1 MKVLIL
7 SSSTGAGHD
16 SCAYA
21 VKEVFD
27 NYSEHCEVVE
37 TLNYMS
43 KFVAKVVTNG
53 HTVMYRHFATVFKI
67 GYAFLDNHSSSY
79 KKGSLTN
86 RLLSVGSKKL
96 AEYINKNGYDMVV
109 CTHPFSTVMLSSAL
123 EKYNLMV
130 KTAFVATDYTCAP
143 TVDAEN
149 LDLYFV
155 PDNAI
160 INTFIKYGINE
171 KKIVPSGIP
180 VKQMFY
186 NSVSKS
192 KAKEQMG
199 IGANSIHLLV
209 MCGSMGCGPIKK
221 IVASISKDLPENVEV
236 TVVCGTNKKLR
247 KNLDKK
253 YSLNKKIHTKGFVNN
268 MSEVMD
274 SADLYLT
281 KPGGL
286 SVSEAR
292 LKNLPMLFINAVAGC
307 EEYNRRHFVGM
318 KTAVC
323 GDNVKDLSEKCVT
336 LLNNTNQIDEM
347 RNIFENENKMN
358 AAEQIRKELLKLN
371 GEKE

>member
-21 VKEVFD
+21 VKEIFD
-27 NYSEHCEVVE
+27 KYNEPCEVVE

-43 KFVAKVVTNG
+43 KWVARVVTNG
-53 HTVMYRHFATVFKI
+53 HTVMYRHFATIFKI
-67 GYAFLDNHSSSY
+67 GYAFLDNHSNSY

-86 RLLSVGSKKL
+86 KLLSIGSKKL
-96 AEYINKNGYDMVV
+96 AEYINKNGFDMVV

-143 TVDAEN
+143 TVDAES

-160 INTFIKYGINE
+160 INTFIKYGIDE
-171 KKIVPSGIP
+171 KKIVTSGIP
-180 VKQMFY
+180 LKQIFY
-186 NSVSKS
+186 KTVLKN
-192 KAKEQMG
+192 KAKEQIC
-199 IGANSIHLLV
+199 IGENSTHLLV

-221 IVASISKDLPENVEV
+221 IVANIYKDLPENVEV
-236 TVVCGTNKKLR
+236 TVVCGTNEKLR
-247 KNLDKK
+247 KSLDKK
-253 YSLNKKIHTKGFVNN
+253 YAFNKKIHIKGFVNN
-268 MSEVMD
+268 MSEVLD

-292 LKNLPMLFINAVAGC
+292 QKNLPMLFINAVAGC

-323 GDNVKDLSEKCVT
+323 GENVKDLSEKCIV
-336 LLNNTNQIDEM
+336 LLNNTEQIYEM
-347 RNIFENENKMN
+347 RQIFENENKVN
-358 AAEQIRKELLKLN
+358 AAEQIRERLLKLN

>member
-27 NYSEHCEVVE
+27 NYSEHCEVAE
-37 TLNYMS
+37 TLEYMS
-43 KFVAKVVTNG
+43 KWVAEVITKG
-53 HTVMYRHFATVFKI
+53 HTVMYRHFPTVFRI

-109 CTHPFSTVMLSSAL
+109 CTHPFSTVMLSSAI

-149 LDLYFV
+149 LDVYFV

-221 IVASISKDLPENVEV
+221 IVASISKDLPKNIEV

-253 YSLNKKIHTKGFVNN
+253 YSLNEKIHIKGFVNN

-323 GDNVKDLSEKCVT
+323 GDNVKDLSEKCMT

-347 RNIFENENKMN
+347 RKIFENENKMN

-371 GEKE
+371 GEKA